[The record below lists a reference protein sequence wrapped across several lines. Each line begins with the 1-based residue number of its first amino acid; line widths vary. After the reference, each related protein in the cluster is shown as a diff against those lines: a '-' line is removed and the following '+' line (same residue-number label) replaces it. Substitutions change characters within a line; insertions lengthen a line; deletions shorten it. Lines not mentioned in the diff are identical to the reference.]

1 MIKDNHLITSED
13 LLTTR
18 DTLLTIMVML
28 LIRRA
33 REFLKKSI
41 LVLMEKYLR
50 YSLLLNSIFKTF
62 KVTLKWILL
71 EIPYSKRKVKDNLL
85 IDKEKELTKGDIIV
99 MILAI
104 SLTRK
109 EKLCLIKKFLTKKVR
124 FQKYSGQAYLNLI
137 QPQVCQDL

>member
-124 FQKYSGQAYLNLI
+124 FQKYLGQVYLNLI
-137 QPQVCQDL
+137 QRQVCQDL